1 MSRVKTSLVGC
12 VLLAGLLSGSS
23 AGAQDAGPVT
33 VKSTG
38 DAGATMAAAD
48 AGAKLAPV
56 DSNAPLPTNHPA
68 VDPDEDEPHG
78 HAAGDGHSHGGMNQ
92 EPEDGAVD
100 DPTIPP
106 GRITVHIVDANGQPI
121 PRAEVTLGILHNTV
135 AQGES
140 RKRVSGIANEQGD
153 ASFDHLESGSG
164 IAYRAM
170 VLKDGATF
178 SAPPFRLTPKSGA
191 RALLHVYPV
200 VHDVNQ
206 GMIVTQSMLYAEVK
220 DDRVQIQEAFKIY
233 NFGRNAWVPN
243 NFEIPLPAGY
253 TAFTSQQGMT
263 DVGVDAVPDKG
274 IRLRGTFSPGQ
285 HVIEFRWQLPY
296 AGEPEVRFDVGM
308 SPNLAA
314 SRVIAPAAKSMK
326 LEVTGFPQAQSSAD
340 GQGQRALVTER
351 QFRREDPPVK
361 NITVVLSG
369 LPTEGSGKLLAT
381 LLAFGAVVVGLVLGT
396 RKPIA
401 RDPKAERER
410 LLLDLE
416 ELEKGHASGD
426 IGPKTYERARR
437 ELMDDLARTFAGGA
451 MDPSSAVR
459 ASKKSK
465 RPA

>member
-1 MSRVKTSLVGC
+1 MIRVKTSLVGC
-12 VLLAGLLSGSS
+12 VLLAGLLSVSS
-23 AGAQDAGPVT
+23 AGAQDVGATKNAANAGAKAGPVDT
-33 VKSTG
+33 S
-38 DAGATMAAAD
+38 
-48 AGAKLAPV
+48 
-56 DSNAPLPTNHPA
+56 APLPAGHPV
-68 VDPDEDEPHG
+68 VDPDEEDDPHG
-78 HAAGDGHSHGGMNQ
+78 HAAGDGHSHAGAGMNQ

-106 GRITVHIVDANGQPI
+106 GRITVHVVDANGQPI

-140 RKRVSGIANEQGD
+140 RKRVTGAANDQGD
-153 ASFDHLESGSG
+153 ATFDHLESGSG

-178 SAPPFRLTPKSGA
+178 SVPPFRLTPKSGA

-200 VHDVNQ
+200 VNDIAQ
-206 GMIVTQSMLYAEVK
+206 TMIVTQSMLYTEVK
-220 DDRVQIQEAFKIY
+220 DDRIQVQEAFKIY
-233 NFGRNAWVPN
+233 NFGRNAWVPSN
-243 NFEIPLPAGY
+243 VEIPLPPGY

-263 DVGVDAVPDKG
+263 DVGVDAVPDRG

-296 AGEPEVRFDVGM
+296 AGESEVRFDVGM

-314 SRVIAPAAKSMK
+314 SRVIAPAARSMK
-326 LEVTGFPQAQSSAD
+326 LEVSGFPQAQASAD

-351 QFRREDPPVK
+351 QFRREEPPVK
-361 NITVVLSG
+361 NLTVVLSG
-369 LPTEGSGKLLAT
+369 LPTEGNGKVLAT

-401 RDPKAERER
+401 HDPKAERER
-410 LLLDLE
+410 LLLELE
-416 ELEKGHASGD
+416 ALEKGRAAGD

-437 ELMDDLARTFAGGA
+437 ELMDDLARTFAEA
-451 MDPSSAVR
+451 TKQPNSAVR
-459 ASKKSK
+459 ASKKGK
-465 RPA
+465 RTA